1 MSLVPFKVFNCK
13 HLDKDNDDDDKDKL
27 STLLAKALIWML
39 TAYMFIAFI
48 SLMFPSTNQPEVSL
62 V

>member
-1 MSLVPFKVFNCK
+1 MSNCK

-48 SLMFPSTNQPEVSL
+48 SLMFPSTNQPEASL